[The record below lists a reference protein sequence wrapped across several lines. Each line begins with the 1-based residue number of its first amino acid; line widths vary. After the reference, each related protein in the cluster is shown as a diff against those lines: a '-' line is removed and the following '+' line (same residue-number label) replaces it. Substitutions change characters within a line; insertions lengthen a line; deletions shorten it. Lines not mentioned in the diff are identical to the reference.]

1 MLPISSL
8 TYAST
13 LELTNGDFDG
23 CRWDLEGPRQ
33 GKSVLRA
40 RFGGWLPS
48 VDTFDAAFFG
58 ISMPEAELM
67 DAQQRM
73 LLEVSWEAMHQVLML
88 YSLPSESWPAPLLPS
103 SPALE
108 DIGTT
113 HESTINDDCGCSCT
127 AAGQS
132 LNLSITLLG

>member
-1 MLPISSL
+1 M
-8 TYAST
+8 
-13 LELTNGDFDG
+13 
-23 CRWDLEGPRQ
+23 
-33 GKSVLRA
+33 LRA

-58 ISMPEAELM
+58 ISVPEAELM

-88 YSLPSESWPAPLLPS
+88 CSLPSEKRPVPLLPS
-103 SPALE
+103 APALE
-108 DIGTT
+108 DIGPP
-113 HESTINDDCGCSCT
+113 HESTIKKYCGCSCT

-132 LNLSITLLG
+132 VDFSRLLR